1 MTPRQI
7 DVVAGE
13 CDDRVNNALTDL
25 SAYALTLDSERLR
38 LDTRM
43 RELARSES
51 SLEERYALLCE
62 HDEILDELAALRAAI
77 GALREQIPQRVTWER
92 APHKRP
98 PI

>member
-1 MTPRQI
+1 VTPRQI

-38 LDTRM
+38 IDTRM

-77 GALREQIPQRVTWER
+77 GALREQIPQRVT
-92 APHKRP
+92 
-98 PI
+98 